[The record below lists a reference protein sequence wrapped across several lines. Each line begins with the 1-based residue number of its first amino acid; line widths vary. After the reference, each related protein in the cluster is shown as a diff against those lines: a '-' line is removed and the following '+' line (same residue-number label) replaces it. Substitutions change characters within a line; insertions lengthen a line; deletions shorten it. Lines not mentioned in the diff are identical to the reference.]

1 VTSPGSGS
9 ETGLAQICADALGVP
24 LEAVRVVQGD
34 TEACPYGLGNYSS
47 RSVMIGGSAV
57 REAALELR
65 AKLAL
70 VAAALLGAA
79 PEALE
84 HAGGWI
90 GVAAEP
96 ARRLAYT
103 EAVEAV
109 YRHPFGPAAEGVE
122 PGLEA
127 TRYWRIGNI
136 YHQPEKQGRFSTYPT
151 WPNGMAACVV
161 EVDPDTGLVRLLRWH
176 LVEDAG
182 VIVNP
187 LLAEA
192 NLHGAIA
199 QGIGSALHER
209 IAYDA
214 AGQLLTATLMD
225 YTIPTAVEVP
235 ALAIGHHA
243 TPSPFTPLG
252 TKGVGESG
260 ISSAPGAIAA
270 AVEDAFPELDL
281 RLERLPLTPE
291 RVWRALREAP
301 PRVPATGGDAG
312 AAPRV
317 ELPRGRR

>member
-1 VTSPGSGS
+1 MAGEP
-9 ETGLAQICADALGVP
+9 DR
-24 LEAVRVVQGD
+24 RV
-34 TEACPYGLGNYSS
+34 
-47 RSVMIGGSAV
+47 
-57 REAALELR
+57 
-65 AKLAL
+65 
-70 VAAALLGAA
+70 
-79 PEALE
+79 
-84 HAGGWI
+84 
-90 GVAAEP
+90 
-96 ARRLAYT
+96 AYT
-103 EAVEAV
+103 AAVDAI
-109 YRHPFGPAAEGVE
+109 YRHPFGAAAEGVE

-161 EVDPDTGLVRLLRWH
+161 EVDPETGLVRLLRWL

-199 QGIGSALHER
+199 QGIGSALYER

-235 ALAIGHHA
+235 ALEIGHHA

-260 ISSAPGAIAA
+260 ISSALGAIAA
-270 AVEDAFPELDL
+270 AIEDAFPELDL

-301 PRVPATGGDAG
+301 PRAAAGGGEAGGRAVAGGSVAPA
-312 AAPRV
+312 
-317 ELPRGRR
+317 RR

>member
-1 VTSPGSGS
+1 
-9 ETGLAQICADALGVP
+9 VP
-24 LEAVRVVQGD
+24 LDVVRVIQGD
-34 TEACPYGLGNYSS
+34 TETCPYGLGNYSS
-47 RSVMIGGSAV
+47 RSVMIGGAAV

-65 AKLAL
+65 AKLGV
-70 VAAALLGAA
+70 VAGSLLGADPA
-79 PEALE
+79 GLV
-84 HAGGWI
+84 HADGAI
-90 GVAAEP
+90 GPAAEP
-96 ARRLAYT
+96 ARRIRYT
-103 EAVEAV
+103 DAVDEL
-109 YRHPFGPAAEGVE
+109 YRHPFGRHAESLE

-136 YHQPEKQGRFSTYPT
+136 FHQPERQGRFSTYPT

-161 EVDPDTGLVRLLRWH
+161 EVDAETGLVRLLRWL

-199 QGIGSALHER
+199 QGVGSALYER
-209 IAYDA
+209 VAYDG

-225 YTIPTAVEVP
+225 YTIPTAVELP
-235 ALAIGHHA
+235 ALGVGHHE

-252 TKGVGESG
+252 AKGVGESG
-260 ISSAPGAIAA
+260 IASAPGAIAA
-270 AVEDAFPELDL
+270 AIEDAFPELDL

-301 PRVPATGGDAG
+301 PRAG
-312 AAPRV
+312 ARIQERHVAT
-317 ELPRGRR
+317 